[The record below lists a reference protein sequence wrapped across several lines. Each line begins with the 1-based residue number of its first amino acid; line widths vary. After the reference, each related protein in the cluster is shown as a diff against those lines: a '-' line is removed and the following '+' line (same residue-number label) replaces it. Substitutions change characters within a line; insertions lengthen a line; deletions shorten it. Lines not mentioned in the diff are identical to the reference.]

1 MKKLFLLVAIVLMTG
16 IAFGQTLQKGNLI
29 GTHVLTV
36 TLKPGVTIEKYMDFY
51 KTKLI
56 PEWEKN
62 DPNMKV
68 YLIKGIRGENKD
80 SFGVIVI
87 FKSSKDRDKYYNA
100 DGSDSEFGKSTNAK
114 LKPVMDE
121 LTKLGT
127 DTTKYTDW
135 IVQ

>member
-1 MKKLFLLVAIVLMTG
+1 MKKLILFAALILMTG
-16 IAFGQTLQKGNLI
+16 IAFGQTLQTGNLV

-36 TLKPGVTIEKYMDFY
+36 TLQPGVTIEKYMDLY
-51 KTKLI
+51 KAKLI
-56 PEWEKN
+56 PVWEKN
-62 DPNMKV
+62 DPNLKV
-68 YLIKGIRGENKD
+68 YVIKGIRGENKD

-100 DGSDSEFGKSTNAK
+100 DGSDSELGKSLSAK
-114 LKPVMDE
+114 LKPVLEE
-121 LTKLGT
+121 LAKLGT